1 MINFASVVAAGLCL
15 LPAVNG
21 VQLFGN
27 SFGILG
33 VNASYDYIGIQFS
46 RLYLQAITDKTQ

>member
-1 MINFASVVAAGLCL
+1 MITFASVVAAGLCL